1 MIYHLDITASTN
13 DDARDEKYREGDVV
27 WADFQTAG
35 RGQRGHL
42 WHSRKGENLTFS
54 AVLEPTFV
62 PIAEQFSVSEV
73 VALSLVDMLAEYGIE
88 AKIKWT
94 NDIYVGDKK
103 LVGILIEHS
112 LSSATLRRTIVGVG
126 INVNQRE
133 FDPSSPNPVSM
144 AQLLDRELDAEEVLQ
159 CFLKHL
165 QENYEYLREAKN
177 SQLSTLTAAI
187 KPSAESNLFELCQG
201 GAVKK
206 ISKIFNSQLALH
218 DRYNALLYRKNE
230 YHTYALPSGE
240 KFRAKI
246 LGTAPSGAL
255 RLEDDKGNT
264 KDYLFKEI
272 EFVIF

>member
-1 MIYHLDITASTN
+1 MIYHFDITASTN
-13 DDARDEKYREGDVV
+13 DDARDEKYRDGDVV

-35 RGQRGHL
+35 RGQRGHE

-54 AVLEPTFV
+54 VVLEPLFV

-112 LSSATLRRTIVGVG
+112 LSSATLRRTIVGIG
-126 INVNQRE
+126 INVNQKE
-133 FDPSSPNPVSM
+133 FDSALPNPVSM
-144 AQLLDRELDAEEVLQ
+144 TQLLGREFELEEVLN
-159 CFLKHL
+159 CFLSHL
-165 QENYEYLREAKN
+165 QRNYALLREGAK
-177 SQLSTLTAAI
+177 A
-187 KPSAESNLFELCQG
+187 
-201 GAVKK
+201 
-206 ISKIFNSQLALH
+206 ALH
-218 DRYNALLYRKNE
+218 ERYNSLLYRKNE

-240 KFRAKI
+240 KFSAKI
-246 LGTAPSGAL
+246 VGTAPSGAL
-255 RLEDDKGNT
+255 CLENECGDR
-264 KDYLFKEI
+264 KDYLFKEV

>member
-1 MIYHLDITASTN
+1 MIYHFPITASTN
-13 DDARDEKYREGDVV
+13 DDARDEKYHEGDVV

-35 RGQRGHL
+35 RGQRGHE

-54 AVLEPTFV
+54 VVLEPTFV

-112 LSSATLRRTIVGVG
+112 LAATTLRRTIVGVG
-126 INVNQRE
+126 INVNQTE
-133 FDPSSPNPVSM
+133 FDASLPNPVSM
-144 AQLLDRELDAEEVLQ
+144 AQLLGKELNAEEVLQ

-165 QENYEYLREAKN
+165 QENYEALREM
-177 SQLSTLTAAI
+177 Q
-187 KPSAESNLFELCQG
+187 NL
-201 GAVKK
+201 
-206 ISKIFNSQLALH
+206 LH
-218 DRYNALLYRKNE
+218 ERYNSLLYRLNE
-230 YHTYALPSGE
+230 LRTYALPSGE
-240 KFRAKI
+240 RFSAKI
-246 LGTAPSGAL
+246 LGTAPNGAL
-255 RLEDDKGNT
+255 RLEDTEGKT

>member
-1 MIYHLDITASTN
+1 MIYHFSTTASTN
-13 DDARDEKYREGDVV
+13 DDARDKKYREGDVV

-35 RGQRGHL
+35 RGQRGHE

-54 AVLEPTFV
+54 VVLEPTFV

-112 LSSATLRRTIVGVG
+112 LAPTSLRRTIVGVG
-126 INVNQRE
+126 INVNQTE
-133 FDPSSPNPVSM
+133 FDASLPNPVSM
-144 AQLLDRELDAEEVLQ
+144 AQLLGKELDAEAVLE
-159 CFLKHL
+159 CFLTHL
-165 QENYEYLREAKN
+165 QRNYELLRE
-177 SQLSTLTAAI
+177 
-187 KPSAESNLFELCQG
+187 G
-201 GAVKK
+201 GAEV
-206 ISKIFNSQLALH
+206 LH

-240 KFRAKI
+240 KFSAKI
-246 LGTAPSGAL
+246 IGTAPSGAL
-255 RLEDDKGNT
+255 RLENESGKT
-264 KDYLFKEI
+264 KDYLFKEV
-272 EFVIF
+272 EFIIF

>member
-1 MIYHLDITASTN
+1 MIYHFDTTASTN

-35 RGQRGHL
+35 RGQRGHE

-54 AVLEPTFV
+54 VVLEPTFV
-62 PIAEQFSVSEV
+62 PIAKQFSVSEV

-112 LSSATLRRTIVGVG
+112 LAPTSLRRTIVGVG
-126 INVNQRE
+126 INVNQTE
-133 FDPSSPNPVSM
+133 FDASLLNPVSM
-144 AQLLDRELDAEEVLQ
+144 AQLLGKELDAEAVLK
-159 CFLKHL
+159 CFLTHL
-165 QENYEYLREAKN
+165 QRNYELLRE
-177 SQLSTLTAAI
+177 
-187 KPSAESNLFELCQG
+187 G
-201 GAVKK
+201 GAE
-206 ISKIFNSQLALH
+206 ALH

-240 KFRAKI
+240 KFSAKI
-246 LGTAPSGAL
+246 IGTAPSGAL
-255 RLEDDKGNT
+255 RLEDKSGNT
-264 KDYLFKEI
+264 KDYLFKEV
-272 EFVIF
+272 EFIIF

>member
-35 RGQRGHL
+35 RGQRGHE
-42 WHSRKGENLTFS
+42 WHSQKGENLTFS
-54 AVLEPTFV
+54 LVLEPTFM

-73 VALSLVDMLAEYGIE
+73 VALSLVDMLAEYGIG

-112 LSSATLRRTIVGVG
+112 LAPSTLRRTIVGVG

-133 FDPSSPNPVSM
+133 FDPSIPNPVSM
-144 AQLLDRELDAEEVLQ
+144 AQLLDRQLDAEEVLR

-165 QENYEYLREAKN
+165 QENYEFLRKIKN
-177 SQLSTLTAAI
+177 SQL
-187 KPSAESNLFELCQG
+187 
-201 GAVKK
+201 
-206 ISKIFNSQLALH
+206 NSDDALH
-218 DRYNALLYRKNE
+218 QRYNSLLYRLNE

-240 KFRAKI
+240 RFRAKI
-246 LGTAPSGAL
+246 VGTAPNGAL
-255 RLEDDKGNT
+255 CLEDEQGKT
-264 KDYLFKEI
+264 KEYLFKEV

>member
-54 AVLEPTFV
+54 VVLEPSFV

-73 VALSLVDMLAEYGIE
+73 VALSLVDMLAEYGIA

-94 NDIYVGDKK
+94 NDIYVGDRK

-112 LSSATLRRTIVGVG
+112 LSSNALRRTIVGVG

-133 FDPSSPNPVSM
+133 FDPSIPNPVSM
-144 AQLLDRELDAEEVLQ
+144 AQLLDGELDAGGVLQ

-165 QENYEYLREAKN
+165 QRNYESLREGAKV
-177 SQLSTLTAAI
+177 
-187 KPSAESNLFELCQG
+187 E
-201 GAVKK
+201 
-206 ISKIFNSQLALH
+206 LH
-218 DRYNALLYRKNE
+218 DRYNSLLYRKNE
-230 YHTYALPSGE
+230 YYTYALPSGE

-255 RLEDDKGNT
+255 RLEDAEGNT
-264 KDYLFKEI
+264 KDYLFKEV
-272 EFVIF
+272 EFIIF

>member
-1 MIYHLDITASTN
+1 MIYHFDITASTN

-35 RGQRGHL
+35 RGQRGHE
-42 WHSRKGENLTFS
+42 WYSRKGENLTFS
-54 AVLEPTFV
+54 VVLEPLFV

-112 LSSATLRRTIVGVG
+112 LSSATLRRTIVGIG
-126 INVNQRE
+126 INVNQKE
-133 FDPSSPNPVSM
+133 FDSALPNPVSM
-144 AQLLDRELDAEEVLQ
+144 TQLLGREFELEEVLN
-159 CFLKHL
+159 CFLSHL
-165 QENYEYLREAKN
+165 QRNYALLREGAK
-177 SQLSTLTAAI
+177 A
-187 KPSAESNLFELCQG
+187 
-201 GAVKK
+201 
-206 ISKIFNSQLALH
+206 ALH
-218 DRYNALLYRKNE
+218 ERYNSLLYRKNE

-240 KFRAKI
+240 KFSAKI
-246 LGTAPSGAL
+246 VGTAPSGAL
-255 RLEDDKGNT
+255 CLENECGDR
-264 KDYLFKEI
+264 KDYLFKEV

>member
-1 MIYHLDITASTN
+1 MIYHFSTTASTN

-35 RGQRGHL
+35 RGQRGHE

-54 AVLEPTFV
+54 VVLEPTFV

-73 VALSLVDMLAEYGIE
+73 VALSLVDMLSEYGIE

-112 LSSATLRRTIVGVG
+112 LAPTSLRRTIVGVG
-126 INVNQRE
+126 INVNQTE
-133 FDPSSPNPVSM
+133 FDASLPNPVSM
-144 AQLLDRELDAEEVLQ
+144 AQLLGRELGVEPVLQ
-159 CFLKHL
+159 CFLSHL
-165 QENYEYLREAKN
+165 QRNYELLRE
-177 SQLSTLTAAI
+177 
-187 KPSAESNLFELCQG
+187 G
-201 GAVKK
+201 GAEV
-206 ISKIFNSQLALH
+206 LH
-218 DRYNALLYRKNE
+218 ERYNALLYRKNE

-246 LGTAPSGAL
+246 VGTAPSGAL
-255 RLEDDKGNT
+255 RLESEEGT
-264 KDYLFKEI
+264 AKDYLFKEV
-272 EFVIF
+272 EFIIF

>member
-54 AVLEPTFV
+54 VVLEPSFV

-133 FDPSSPNPVSM
+133 FDPSIPNPVSM

-159 CFLKHL
+159 RFLKHL

-177 SQLSTLTAAI
+177 SQLSTL
-187 KPSAESNLFELCQG
+187 
-201 GAVKK
+201 
-206 ISKIFNSQLALH
+206 NSQLALH

>member
-35 RGQRGHL
+35 RGQRGHV
-42 WHSRKGENLTFS
+42 WHSCKGENLTFS
-54 AVLEPTFV
+54 VVLEPTFV
-62 PIAEQFSVSEV
+62 AIAEQFAVSEV
-73 VALSLVDMLAEYGIE
+73 VALSLVDMLSEYGIE

-112 LSSATLRRTIVGVG
+112 LSATSLRRTIVGIG

-133 FDPSSPNPVSM
+133 FDPSIPNPVSM
-144 AQLLDRELDAEEVLQ
+144 AQLLDRELDAEAVLQ
-159 CFLKHL
+159 CFLVHL
-165 QENYEYLREAKN
+165 QRNYELLHSGAKVEVHN
-177 SQLSTLTAAI
+177 
-187 KPSAESNLFELCQG
+187 
-201 GAVKK
+201 
-206 ISKIFNSQLALH
+206 
-218 DRYNALLYRKNE
+218 RYNSLLYRRDE
-230 YHTYALPSGE
+230 YYTYALPSGE

-246 LGTAPSGAL
+246 LGTQPSGAL
-255 RLEDDKGNT
+255 QLEDEEGKT